1 MPALQGWWHIVE
13 QGSAQFAIGIALVPD
28 QSLQIFEGGQ
38 LAVGIDQLLKKAA
51 ELIKAGRLILWF
63 LAS

>member
-1 MPALQGWWHIVE
+1 VE
-13 QGSAQFAIGIALVPD
+13 QGSDQFAIGIALVPD
-28 QSLQIFEGGQ
+28 QSLQIFEGGE